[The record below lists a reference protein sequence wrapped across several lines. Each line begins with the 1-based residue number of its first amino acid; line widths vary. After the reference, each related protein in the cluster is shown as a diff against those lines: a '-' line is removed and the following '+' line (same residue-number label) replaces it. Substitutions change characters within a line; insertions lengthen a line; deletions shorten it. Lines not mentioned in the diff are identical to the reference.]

1 MQTRSGNTQTPG
13 ETWSAWSKN
22 LKQPGVVTSPPG
34 RFIQVRAKLPKGDS
48 AVVRAVE
55 LFYLP
60 QNQRARVSDVQG
72 KRPPPK
78 RGEPARQPL
87 PPTALL
93 NLNWKVTKPDPDTL
107 RYRIDYRQEGQMTWR
122 KMFGEDTN
130 LTDAKY
136 TWNTGSI
143 PDGHYVVRVEASDE
157 LSNPDR
163 LTLRSSA
170 VSEPIRVDNHPPRI
184 EHLKVRRGRV
194 QGRVVDDMGPIARIQ
209 ISIDATPWRD
219 VFPTDSLLDS
229 RSEGFDLPIGE
240 LPSGAHI
247 VAVRALDA
255 SGNQANREITVK
267 TGR

>member
-1 MQTRSGNTQTPG
+1 M
-13 ETWSAWSKN
+13 
-22 LKQPGVVTSPPG
+22 
-34 RFIQVRAKLPKGDS
+34 RAKLPKGHS
-48 AVVRAVE
+48 AVLRAVE

-72 KRPPPK
+72 TRPPPK

-87 PPTALL
+87 PPTTLL
-93 NLNWKVTKPDPDTL
+93 NLNWKVTKPDSDTL
-107 RYRIDYRQEGQMTWR
+107 RYRIDYREEGQMTWR
-122 KMFGEDTN
+122 EMFGEDTN
-130 LTDAKY
+130 LTDA
-136 TWNTGSI
+136 I
-143 PDGHYVVRVEASDE
+143 EASDE

-194 QGRVVDDMGPIARIQ
+194 QGRVVDDMGPVARIQ
-209 ISIDATPWRD
+209 LSIDATPWRD

-229 RSEGFDLPIGE
+229 RSEGFDLPVGD
-240 LPSGAHI
+240 LPRGAHI
-247 VAVRALDA
+247 VAVRAFDA